1 MRTNQNL
8 HLFLTNNV
16 IGDLPKE
23 DGALLFKLHT
33 DLALLELCET
43 EGDRLVEAKEV
54 YHTTGVSDS
63 HIEFTNPPQHAR
75 AAGAPNTPGTSEHK
89 ACHFALPS
97 IHHTIA
103 LTRSHRLQEF

>member
-1 MRTNQNL
+1 MRTNHNL

-43 EGDRLVEAKEV
+43 EGDRLV
-54 YHTTGVSDS
+54 
-63 HIEFTNPPQHAR
+63 
-75 AAGAPNTPGTSEHK
+75 
-89 ACHFALPS
+89 
-97 IHHTIA
+97 
-103 LTRSHRLQEF
+103 